1 MRVEHWL
8 YTLPLRLRS
17 LFRRRRVQ
25 QELDEEL
32 QYHLEQRIEDGVAR
46 GLTPEQ
52 ARCAA
57 VRAMDGITRQKEEC
71 RDMRRV
77 NAIDNLVRDIRY
89 GARVLRKAPGFTATA
104 ALTLALAIGANAVVF
119 GVLNA
124 LILRPLNVPR
134 AESLYGIQHAHASM
148 YESYPDYLDLRD
160 RNRSFEGL
168 AAYSIVEVGLDS
180 AGNPARSWGDA
191 VSGNY
196 FDVLSIQP
204 YAGRFFH
211 ASDEH
216 GPNSAPFIVLSY
228 GYWHDHF
235 ADDGGALGRVVRVNK
250 HPFTVIGVTPPD
262 FHGTL
267 LFGTPDFYVPMV
279 DGEIVQ
285 GGSIRGEDLL
295 GDRTNR
301 WVFMTMGHLK
311 AGVTTEQAVAD
322 LNSVGAWLEKTYP
335 REHGATSFQLARPG
349 LYGDFLGGPARAFLS
364 GLMLL
369 AGLILLAACANLGSL
384 FAARAAD
391 RSREVALRL
400 ALGSSRVRVLRTLL
414 TEALLISLAGGA
426 LGLWGSVVLL
436 GALSHW
442 QPLPKLP
449 MRIPIA
455 PDARVYAVALLLALV
470 SGILF
475 ALIPVRQ
482 VMRADPYQIVK
493 AGSKGTPGRR
503 LTLRDVLLAAQVAIC
518 AVLVTSSLVAV
529 RGMARSLHADL
540 GFQPRNAMLLDTDLN
555 MAGYRGERVPAMQK
569 RMLDAVAG
577 IPGVES
583 VGLVDFLP
591 LFGAYVDVSPV
602 FAEDAADLRP
612 AKALAMPGVYRVSPD
627 YFRAAGTALLSGR
640 TFTWHDDP
648 SAPRVAVVNR
658 EFARRILGSAPN
670 AIGRSYKMPD
680 GARIQVVGVVEDGK
694 YGSLTE
700 DRRPVMFLPIG
711 QSPSGGTN
719 LVVRSKRDAGQL
731 AAALRATLHDLD
743 GGLPADIQTW
753 AEELELALFPARMA
767 TVSLGVLGA
776 MGAMLAVTGVF
787 GMAAYSVSRRLREL
801 GIRMTLGAQRRE
813 VLQAGLG
820 RAVKLLA
827 FGSAAGLV
835 LGILSARVLAAIVY
849 QATPRDPLVLTG
861 VVAAMALLGLAA
873 TWIPARRALSLDPA
887 ALLREE

>member
-1 MRVEHWL
+1 MEHWL

-235 ADDGGALGRVVRVNK
+235 ADD
-250 HPFTVIGVTPPD
+250 
-262 FHGTL
+262 
-267 LFGTPDFYVPMV
+267 
-279 DGEIVQ
+279 
-285 GGSIRGEDLL
+285 
-295 GDRTNR
+295 
-301 WVFMTMGHLK
+301 
-311 AGVTTEQAVAD
+311 
-322 LNSVGAWLEKTYP
+322 
-335 REHGATSFQLARPG
+335 
-349 LYGDFLGGPARAFLS
+349 
-364 GLMLL
+364 
-369 AGLILLAACANLGSL
+369 
-384 FAARAAD
+384 
-391 RSREVALRL
+391 
-400 ALGSSRVRVLRTLL
+400 
-414 TEALLISLAGGA
+414 GGA